1 MDSEKLLLEEPKGA
15 YLVWVNEKVCG
26 YTISI
31 NHVYILLSPG
41 VITRM
46 DAEKLLLDEPKGAY
60 LVRVSEKVWGY
71 TISYRAIDRCKH
83 FLIDASE
90 DQYHFFGPNQL
101 MHDSIIE
108 LVNYHKVSYV
118 SILNSAL
125 ITTVITFIE
134 IL

>member
-1 MDSEKLLLEEPKGA
+1 
-15 YLVWVNEKVCG
+15 
-26 YTISI
+26 
-31 NHVYILLSPG
+31 
-41 VITRM
+41 M

-108 LVNYHKVSYV
+108 LVNYHKVSYL
-118 SILNSAL
+118 SILKD
-125 ITTVITFIE
+125 IHFCPIE
-134 IL
+134 IIKGLTNKGQFQYLTQLKGPQEGTYLFTTQLLSLR

>member
-1 MDSEKLLLEEPKGA
+1 MF
-15 YLVWVNEKVCG
+15 
-26 YTISI
+26 TFF
-31 NHVYILLSPG
+31 LSPG

-108 LVNYHKVSYV
+108 LVNYHKVSYMA
-118 SILNSAL
+118 ILNSAFNFVHL
-125 ITTVITFIE
+125 KSWPEVIKKFHAQ
-134 IL
+134 LN